1 MPDFRIF
8 ITQVPVCLIIISM
21 SRHAM
26 QQRIVVDFMD
36 ILYNVYTLTEGDFME
51 QVAIRSWGN
60 SQGIRIP
67 KDILEKLQLK
77 VSDVLDLEIENNCIV
92 LRKQFVH
99 KTFEERLAEYNGE
112 ITICD
117 FDWGEPVGRE
127 IL

>member
-1 MPDFRIF
+1 
-8 ITQVPVCLIIISM
+8 
-21 SRHAM
+21 
-26 QQRIVVDFMD
+26 
-36 ILYNVYTLTEGDFME
+36 ME

-67 KDILEKLQLK
+67 KNILEQMQLK
-77 VSDVLDLEIENNCIV
+77 ISDVLDLEVIDDTIV

-99 KTFEERLAEYNGE
+99 KSFEERLAEYNGE
-112 ITICD
+112 ITVCD